1 MNKIM
6 LSLADETYLT
16 VSSQAKKRGISV
28 QELLRAVIVPEWVK
42 ENLRPPTMST
52 RTVGV
57 ALAPT
62 PPQMNQYHRNR
73 ILDITV
79 GQLKYYTANPSRSH
93 YDRRSL
99 GSSLWS
105 LRTIFVQETARD
117 EEYLRL
123 LETSTPSDNRTIV
136 LCCDHSHD
144 HSLRKLTDPASLLTF
159 FQEFLEHLCIK
170 RHM

>member
-28 QELLRAVIVPEWVK
+28 QELLRAVIVPE
-42 ENLRPPTMST
+42 
-52 RTVGV
+52 
-57 ALAPT
+57 
-62 PPQMNQYHRNR
+62 
-73 ILDITV
+73 
-79 GQLKYYTANPSRSH
+79 
-93 YDRRSL
+93 
-99 GSSLWS
+99 
-105 LRTIFVQETARD
+105 TARD

-144 HSLRKLTDPASLLTF
+144 HSLRKLADPASLLTF